1 MTGVSDGGPGKEIE
15 VRRAGRPPEL
25 DGAAPP
31 ESQELGVLL
40 RRLVFDPLKGCGYG
54 FREISGA
61 LGAGYS
67 TATVSRVSRAT
78 RVPTFVEL
86 GRLMEFTAQVTGA
99 GLGLEQQMVVQAAH
113 LAALKATG
121 SSLYELFMAEQACQ
135 AYQVECE
142 RVEQLQRTQRVE
154 LVGAHRLLFRA
165 RRREA
170 AERAAAAR
178 LRQERAQTASRL
190 EQTRSVLEDV
200 QTSAVLEVA
209 ARRAEILSLRQ
220 ALGRAQVLNRQAE
233 LQLAGARRE
242 LAQAQERLQAEVAG
256 GQAVALELAVVTA
269 TLQQVRAERDALR
282 EEDARR
288 AVLDEAGAAVRRAER
303 EMSGHQARVG
313 AEPVHGGAVPQD
325 AGVSDELLQAA
336 LFGSEEELADLLADL
351 GDRADSQAL
360 SFVLDAAASRPA
372 AEIGALLQALG
383 EAGYW
388 QYKEKL
394 LRHTAEQPAAAV
406 VELLHALED
415 SEALTDIGL
424 VFDAAALGDVSTLV
438 RYLLQRDLRVYAAR
452 LLDAVVRRRP
462 VRDVVDLLAVLE
474 ADGRRHE
481 ADGVVRDTATHRS
494 PRDVLAL
501 LTRLEERAEA
511 PRYLGVALGAASLR
525 KPQAIA
531 ALHQQLTDAEKGAMA
546 VTLLDHASRQAVAVV
561 AETVALLAADTADG
575 ADGAGLR
582 QIVESFVRHRCEL
595 LWQLLTHLVPRS
607 HPAVVGVLRLL
618 GQMLP
623 PDSLAPLAQRTL
635 DFLPPLKLEEGE
647 PLRDGVDILLGA
659 AAARESAQIAD
670 LVNAL
675 GDQHRYVA
683 DMLIQH
689 ALNRPP
695 ADAARTVTTLLS
707 TGKDEATLIR
717 LAIAG
722 APSLDGVLA
731 RAGALEPITQ
741 RRLRSELVLS
751 AGACPAFGAA
761 SVVGALRRRPPG
773 WMAQALLE
781 GVALRHEDLVAE
793 QALELHRHGQRPYAQ
808 LLLAAAAMVPGAA
821 ARTAAALWEKGLP
834 EDAVWLWT
842 RHAQMSSADQ
852 LAHAICQSP
861 AGCVTAFIR
870 CCVHTVAPGRAAEL
884 INALAH
890 RANEHLALAVLSET
904 ATTPPAWILA
914 CADAL
919 DGKGRK
925 WQAAWLRERAHSPAE
940 APLWPPP
947 ENAAEAASATTR
959 LYDMG
964 HSARADEM
972 LAHLIS
978 LSSTQ
983 GTGTSVPM
991 LDLLGLLH
999 EIPARARQRLLTGIV
1014 DLPDL
1019 VGTATPQ
1026 HLAHL
1031 LQCLTE
1037 SPALRAR
1044 LFALP
1049 THGQSGH
1056 VQALLT
1062 AMDTLAED
1070 NPARQEILDA
1080 SVGVRDMLELTG
1092 IARRTLA
1099 DGRRQTARQLIW
1111 HALRRRHLTDL
1122 PPLVRLAVT
1131 HNLASRHE
1139 IHTALKLFHPNS
1151 EHHIH
1156 ACLDEAFRPEFDLQV
1171 PRDNY
1176 RSPLV
1181 IPPHLHEMIVLHVL
1195 QTLPATACGI
1205 IVGTRTSQRLTNCQH
1220 LHPAPALPVLPGE
1233 RHPVPRTATDP
1244 LLRDN
1249 EEIKAVYYA
1258 LSSSVPYPSP
1268 ADIARVTPS
1277 AKHYL
1282 IVTFN
1287 DTSTDSSPDKVET
1300 LRAFTVHGNTIQE
1313 KRVLVAPDDTPPF
1326 NPRGSKHKRR
1336 LS

>member
-1 MTGVSDGGPGKEIE
+1 MTGVSDGGPGKELE

-99 GLGLEQQMVVQAAH
+99 GLGLEQQMVVRAAH

-135 AYQVECE
+135 AYQVECK
-142 RVEQLQRTQRVE
+142 RVEQLQRAQRVE

-178 LRQERAQTASRL
+178 LRQEREQAASRL

-220 ALGRAQVLNRQAE
+220 ALGRAQVLIRHAE

-256 GQAVALELAVVTA
+256 GQAVAQELSVVTA

-313 AEPVHGGAVPQD
+313 AEPVQSGAVPQD

-351 GDRADSQAL
+351 GDRADGQAL

-372 AEIGALLQALG
+372 EEIGALLQALG

-388 QYKEKL
+388 QYKEQL

-462 VRDVVDLLAVLE
+462 VKDVVDLLAVLE

-481 ADGVVRDTATHRS
+481 ADGVVRDAATHRS

-546 VTLLDHASRQAVAVV
+546 VTLMDHASRQAVAVV

-575 ADGAGLR
+575 AGLR
-582 QIVESFVRHRCEL
+582 QIVESFVRRRCEL

-607 HPAVVGVLRLL
+607 HPAVAGVLRLL

-635 DFLPPLKLEEGE
+635 DFLPPLEVEEGE
-647 PLRDGVDILLGA
+647 PPRDGGDILLGA
-659 AAARESAQIAD
+659 AAARGSAQIAD
-670 LVNAL
+670 LVQAL
-675 GDQHRYVA
+675 GDQHRYTA
-683 DMLIQH
+683 DILIKH
-689 ALNRPP
+689 ALNRPS
-695 ADAARTVTTLLS
+695 ADAARTVTALLS
-707 TGKDEATLIR
+707 TGTDEDRLIR
-717 LAIAG
+717 LAITG
-722 APSLDGVLA
+722 APGLDGVLA
-731 RAGALEPITQ
+731 LAGVLEPITQ

-751 AGACPAFGAA
+751 AGACPAFHAA
-761 SVVGALRRRPPG
+761 CVVGALRRRLPG
-773 WMAQALLE
+773 WMTQELLE

-793 QALELHRHGQRPYAQ
+793 QTLELHRHGQRPYAQ
-808 LLLAAAAMVPGAA
+808 LLLSAAATVPGTA
-821 ARTAAALWEKGLP
+821 ARTAAALWEKGLT

-870 CCVHTVAPGRAAEL
+870 CCVHTIAPGRAAEL

-890 RANEHLALAVLSET
+890 RAHEHLALAVLSEA

-919 DGKGRK
+919 DGNGRTG
-925 WQAAWLRERAHSPAE
+925 QAAWLRERAHSPGG

-964 HSARADEM
+964 YSAHADRM

-983 GTGTSVPM
+983 DTGSSVPM
-991 LDLLGLLH
+991 LDLLSLLNA
-999 EIPARARQRLLTGIV
+999 IPARARQRLLTGIV

-1019 VGTATPQ
+1019 VRTATPEY
-1026 HLAHL
+1026 LAHL
-1031 LQCLTE
+1031 LPFLNE

-1044 LFALP
+1044 LFTLP
-1049 THGQSGH
+1049 AHNQSAH

-1062 AMDTLAED
+1062 AMDTLAD
-1070 NPARQEILDA
+1070 HDPVRQEILDV
-1080 SVGVRDMLELTG
+1080 SVSLRDMVELTG

-1099 DGRRQTARQLIW
+1099 DGRQRIARQLIW
-1111 HALRRRHLTDL
+1111 HALRRLPLADL

-1131 HNLASRHE
+1131 HNLASRQE
-1139 IHTALKLFHPNS
+1139 IHTILRQLHPGT
-1151 EHHIH
+1151 EHDIH
-1156 ACLDEAFRPEFDLQV
+1156 ACLDEAFRPEFHLQV

-1176 RSPLV
+1176 RSALV

-1205 IVGTRTSQRLTNCQH
+1205 IVGPRTSRRLTNCQH
-1220 LHPAPALPVLPGE
+1220 LNPAPALPVLLGE
-1233 RHPVPRTATDP
+1233 HHPVPRTATSA

-1258 LSSSVPYPSP
+1258 LSSNVPYPSP

-1287 DTSTDSSPDKVET
+1287 DTPTDSSPDKVET

-1313 KRVLVAPDDTPPF
+1313 KKVLVAPDDTPPF
-1326 NPRGSKHKRR
+1326 DPRGRKHKG
-1336 LS
+1336 LSP